1 MHLRGEMVAAAVAA
15 AVLADL
21 EVVVRVAA
29 VSMAVAA

>member
-1 MHLRGEMVAAAVAA
+1 MVAVAA
-15 AVLADL
+15 AAVVQADL